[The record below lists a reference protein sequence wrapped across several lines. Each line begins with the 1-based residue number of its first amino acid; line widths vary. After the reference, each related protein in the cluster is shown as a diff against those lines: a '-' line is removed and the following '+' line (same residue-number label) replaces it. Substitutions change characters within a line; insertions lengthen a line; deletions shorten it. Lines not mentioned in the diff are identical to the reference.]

1 MPQEPVNSQLGMPFI
16 ELQSVDS
23 TNNYALAQIH
33 AGLTRHG
40 TAYFA
45 HEQLEGKGQR
55 GRAWVSEKDLNI
67 VLSVVINP
75 YPMRTEEQFHLSA
88 AVALAAHD
96 LFSSYAGDD
105 TKIKWPNDLY
115 WQDRKAGGILIE
127 SIIRQSWDW
136 SVAGIGININQTSFP
151 PEVYQPVSLKQI
163 TGRGFDPSTLA
174 KELCRFL
181 DSRFSQLVKDGF
193 GPIHKAYLEQLYK
206 RNKKVRLRQGARV
219 FEAIIRSV
227 NDAGQLVVEHPIE
240 ETFSFGE
247 VEWLIR

>member
-1 MPQEPVNSQLGMPFI
+1 LPQEPVNSQLGMPFI

-33 AGLTRHG
+33 AGLTQHG
-40 TAYFA
+40 AAYFA
-45 HEQLEGKGQR
+45 HEQLRGKGQR
-55 GRAWVSEKDLNI
+55 GRTWVSERDQNI

-75 YPMRTEEQFHLSA
+75 YPKKTKEQFHLSA

-96 LFSSYAGDD
+96 LFSSYAGEN

-136 SVAGIGININQTSFP
+136 SVAGIGININQVSFP
-151 PEVYQPVSLKQI
+151 PEIHQAVSLKQV
-163 TGRGFDPSTLA
+163 TGREFDPMNLA
-174 KELCRFL
+174 KELCNFL
-181 DSRFSQLVKDGF
+181 DLRFNQLVEEGF
-193 GPIHKAYLEQLYK
+193 GPIHTAYLEQLYQK
-206 RNKKVRLRQGARV
+206 NRKVKLRQGARV

-227 NDAGQLVVEHPIE
+227 NDSGQLIVEHAIE

-247 VEWLIR
+247 VEWLVS